1 MNKAISAIII
11 IVVAYFIAFRNDN
24 KILEFLNSGNKT
36 SSNQNTVPTDYK
48 GKPGLDYLK
57 QHYSSGLA
65 QAKSLCTSQFKGT
78 WTDSANSIGCYNM
91 KGFSTYYCNMD
102 YIKGLI
108 DLCREINGNPVCS
121 STQASCSL

>member
-1 MNKAISAIII
+1 MNKAISIIII

-24 KILEFLNSGNKT
+24 KILDFLNA
-36 SSNQNTVPTDYK
+36 SNQKNTSTVPTDYK
-48 GKPGLDYLK
+48 GKAGLDYLK

-65 QAKSLCTSQFKGT
+65 QAKSLCASQFKGT

-91 KGFSTYYCNMD
+91 KGFSTYYCSMD

-108 DLCREINGNPVCS
+108 DLCREISGNPVCS
-121 STQASCSL
+121 STQASCSV